1 MPPSPLPASRSV
13 SPDSLRAVSEQATL
27 VEHLLV
33 VARQLATQHQ
43 SLAGECRKET
53 EAHEALLASRDAEI
67 ERVLAAEADLRQNYE
82 QQLVAERQ
90 QWCQEKDAL
99 QKVLQEQQGTAHSLE
114 QHLNAQ
120 IADLQ
125 AALARYESIQEN
137 VAHEELPS
145 DDQQLNLT
153 SERQSSDAGA
163 ADADASQ
170 EDPMALVDKL
180 KRERELIKRGYNE
193 EKKKA
198 DRYRNAYTQLRDM
211 RQPAQRRTKQQRSA
225 SGAQSMP
232 QLPGLDRQQGN
243 AFQLSTDGVTT
254 SGSAAALACNS
265 SKPQKPLKV
274 RKGPTEHN
282 RFTAEMD
289 LAAAGLLGQASKLTM
304 DTEHLGDTPSK
315 QVQQGLSWPLRT
327 KRVLQQ
333 QGQQQQPSLSGA
345 VEQQEEQQHRESQ
358 GDQQSW
364 QRRSRQQQQ
373 QQQHASDSEELSPGA
388 KEALILAGLLSE
400 DQDPMPDDDVTEDPG
415 TSALPRVSKVKATK
429 WKQKGGQRAGAF
441 AENDHPQLA
450 AAVAVPRQQGGEAGQ
465 QCWLQSG
472 VGGHEGAAVLGET
485 AQRAR
490 VGGDFKYQEVVRG
503 KADRAALQGIQ
514 CLDCRRFYEAVNTW
528 GHEGQPLPTCGH
540 TLLSGTAMH
549 RGQGGSA
556 LPRQDLHQD
565 ASRHRYRFA
574 PPATP
579 NGFWDM
585 GFGDSQDSRS

>member
-1 MPPSPLPASRSV
+1 
-13 SPDSLRAVSEQATL
+13 
-27 VEHLLV
+27 
-33 VARQLATQHQ
+33 
-43 SLAGECRKET
+43 
-53 EAHEALLASRDAEI
+53 
-67 ERVLAAEADLRQNYE
+67 
-82 QQLVAERQ
+82 
-90 QWCQEKDAL
+90 
-99 QKVLQEQQGTAHSLE
+99 
-114 QHLNAQ
+114 
-120 IADLQ
+120 
-125 AALARYESIQEN
+125 
-137 VAHEELPS
+137 
-145 DDQQLNLT
+145 
-153 SERQSSDAGA
+153 
-163 ADADASQ
+163 
-170 EDPMALVDKL
+170 
-180 KRERELIKRGYNE
+180 
-193 EKKKA
+193 
-198 DRYRNAYTQLRDM
+198 M

-400 DQDPMPDDDVTEDPG
+400 DQ
-415 TSALPRVSKVKATK
+415 VSCM
-429 WKQKGGQRAGAF
+429 
-441 AENDHPQLA
+441 L
-450 AAVAVPRQQGGEAGQ
+450 
-465 QCWLQSG
+465 LLY
-472 VGGHEGAAVLGET
+472 AVLSLCCAVTVE
-485 AQRAR
+485 AR
-490 VGGDFKYQEVVRG
+490 
-503 KADRAALQGIQ
+503 QGQ
-514 CLDCRRFYEAVNTW
+514 
-528 GHEGQPLPTCGH
+528 
-540 TLLSGTAMH
+540 
-549 RGQGGSA
+549 
-556 LPRQDLHQD
+556 
-565 ASRHRYRFA
+565 
-574 PPATP
+574 
-579 NGFWDM
+579 
-585 GFGDSQDSRS
+585 